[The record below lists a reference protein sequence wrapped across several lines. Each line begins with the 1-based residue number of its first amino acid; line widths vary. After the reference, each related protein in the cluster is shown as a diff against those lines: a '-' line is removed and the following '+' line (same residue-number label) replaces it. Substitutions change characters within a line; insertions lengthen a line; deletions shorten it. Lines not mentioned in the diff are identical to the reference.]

1 MTTTARP
8 PKLIGEP
15 IKRRED
21 PRLITGQ
28 GTYVDDLQPPG
39 TLHLAVVRSPYAHAR
54 VTRIDA
60 STARKAPGVVAV
72 LTPEEVRQ
80 SSEPIPV
87 AARLEGMALP
97 VRYALTGDEVRFVGE
112 PVVAVVAED
121 RYLAADA
128 AELVE
133 VEYEELPVVVD
144 PERALEEGAAL
155 VHEEM
160 RANLCVVSP
169 IGDAEAADRAIEGA
183 EVVIRQRL
191 LNQRLIPNPIEPRA
205 VLAHYEPGPAT
216 MTVWSSTQIPHLLK
230 TLLSECVR
238 LPEQRFRVVA
248 PDVGGG
254 FGCKLNVY
262 PEEIL
267 AALASRRLERP
278 VKFVETRQENYVAT
292 IHGRDLVGHLEL
304 AAKRDGTLVG
314 YRVKVIADIGAY
326 QHLLTAGIPTL
337 TAMMLQGVYKIPA
350 LYGEILEVF
359 TNKTPTDA
367 YRGAGRPEAT
377 YYLERAM
384 DLLAAEL
391 GMDPAE
397 LRRMNFIQPNE
408 FPFETETGLTYDSG
422 DYEAAL
428 DKALAMAGYAELRKE
443 QSRLRGEGRYLGVGM
458 STYVELCGVGP
469 SSSLPWGGWEMG
481 TVRVERTGKVTVL
494 TGVSPHGQG
503 AETSFAQIAAERM
516 GVGMDDVTVIHGDTA
531 QVSAG
536 IGTFGSRSL
545 AVGGTAMVM
554 SLDKVEAKVKRF
566 AAHAMEVQVEDLE
579 FEAGRVFVKGSPA
592 QAMTLPEI
600 ATLAYNAV
608 DLPPETEPGLEATS
622 YFEPADCTFPFGAHI
637 AVVEVDPESGAI
649 DLQRFISVDDCGNII
664 NPLIVEGQ
672 IHGGLAQGIAQAL
685 YEEAVY
691 DENGQLLSGSL
702 MDYAVPSADQLP
714 SFELGSTVT
723 PTHLNP
729 LGAKGVGEAG
739 TIGAAPAVVN
749 AVVDALSP
757 LGIAHLEMMLR
768 PQRVWEA
775 IHSARGGHSASG
787 GEPGKGGGR

>member
-1 MTTTARP
+1 MTTMTTTERP

-28 GTYVDDLQPPG
+28 GTYVDDLQPAG
-39 TLHLAVVRSPYAHAR
+39 TLHMAIVRSPYAHAR
-54 VTRIDA
+54 VTRIDVSA
-60 STARKAPGVVAV
+60 ARQAPGVVDV
-72 LTPEEVRQ
+72 LTPDEVKQ
-80 SSEPIPV
+80 NSEPIPV
-87 AARLEGMALP
+87 AAQLEGMQMP

-128 AELVE
+128 AALVE

-144 PERALEEGAAL
+144 PEAALESGGAL
-155 VHEEM
+155 VHEELGT
-160 RANLCVVSP
+160 NLCVVSP
-169 IGDAEAADRAIEGA
+169 IGDAEAAGRAIDGA

-191 LNQRLIPNPIEPRA
+191 MNHRLIPNPIEPRA

-230 TLLSECVR
+230 TLLSGCVR

-278 VKFVETRQENYVAT
+278 VKFVETRQENFVAT
-292 IHGRDLVGHLEL
+292 IHGRDLIGHVEL
-304 AAKRDGTLVG
+304 GAKRDGMLVG
-314 YRVKVIADIGAY
+314 CRIKVIADIGAY
-326 QHLLTAGIPTL
+326 QHLLTAAIPTL
-337 TAMMLQGVYKIPA
+337 TALMLQGCYKIPA
-350 LYGEILEVF
+350 LSGEIVEVF

-377 YYLERAM
+377 YYLERSM

-397 LRRMNFIQPNE
+397 LRRKNFIRADE
-408 FPFETETGLTYDSG
+408 FPFETTTGAIYDSG
-422 DYEAAL
+422 DYETSL
-428 DKALAMAGYAELRKE
+428 DKALAVVGYSDLRNE
-443 QSRLRGEGRYLGVGM
+443 QARLRREGCYLGVGLA
-458 STYVELCGVGP
+458 TYVEICGVGP
-469 SSSLPWGGWEMG
+469 SSSMPAGGWEMG

-503 AETSFAQIAAERM
+503 EETSFAQIVAERL
-516 GVGMDDVTVIHGDTA
+516 GVEMDDVTIIHSDTA

-545 AVGGTAMVM
+545 AVGGTALVM
-554 SLDKVEAKVKRF
+554 SLDKVEAKAKRF
-566 AAHAMEVQVEDLE
+566 ASHAMELKADDVE
-579 FEAGRVFVKGSPA
+579 FEAGRVFVKGSPEK
-592 QAMTLPEI
+592 AMTLPEI

-608 DLPPETEPGLEATS
+608 DLPPDTEPGLEATS
-622 YFEPADCTFPFGAHI
+622 YFEPGNCTYPFGTHV
-637 AVVEVDPESGAI
+637 AVVEVDPISGTI
-649 DLQRFISVDDCGNII
+649 DLQRFVSADDCGNII
-664 NPLIVEGQ
+664 NPMIVEGQ

-691 DENGQLLSGSL
+691 DENGQLLTGSL

-714 SFELGSTVT
+714 TFELASTVT
-723 PTHLNP
+723 PTDVNP

-739 TIGAAPAVVN
+739 TIGSTPAVVN

-757 LGIAHLEMMLR
+757 LGIKHIEMMLR

-775 IHSARGGHSASG
+775 IESAK
-787 GEPGKGGGR
+787 KGAR